1 MDATAVHLTHFSDV
15 CCIWAYVSRIRLEE
29 LRSALGDRL
38 QVEHR
43 FVPVFGAAR
52 ERVLRRWEGRAGF
65 DGYAGHVREI
75 ASRFPHVEVDPA
87 VWSSVR
93 PRSSAPA
100 HLLLKAVQLLEG
112 GSSLVEPA
120 AWAVREAFFRDGRDI
135 GCTGTLLEIAREQ
148 RLPVGEIRDR
158 MESGAAMAALCRDV
172 ELRDELRVEGSPT
185 YILNQGRQKLY
196 GNVGYRVLEA
206 NIQELLRQPDGGAS
220 WC

>member
-1 MDATAVHLTHFSDV
+1 MGDTTVRLTHFSDV
-15 CCIWAYVSRIRLEE
+15 CCIWAYVSHVRLEE

-52 ERVLRRWEGRAGF
+52 ERIRRHWDGRGGF
-65 DGYAGHVREI
+65 DGYARHVQEI
-75 ASRFPHVEVDPA
+75 AARFPHVEVDPA

-93 PRSSAPA
+93 PRSSSPA
-100 HLLLKAVQLLEG
+100 HLLLKAVQLLEDG
-112 GSSLVEPA
+112 ASLVAPA
-120 AWAVREAFFRDGRDI
+120 AWAVREAFFREGRDI
-135 GCTGTLLEIAREQ
+135 GCTATLLEVAGEQ
-148 RLPVGEIRDR
+148 RLPVGDIGDR

-185 YILNQGRQKLY
+185 YLLNQGRQKLY
-196 GNVGYRVLEA
+196 GDVGYRVLEA